1 MVVAAAA
8 EAAVLTA
15 LAAALQRW
23 RMRWRMRWVAGEARA
38 RRWVLVPW
46 P

>member
-8 EAAVLTA
+8 EAAVLAA
-15 LAAALQRW
+15 LAAALQ
-23 RMRWRMRWVAGEARA
+23 RWRMRWVAGEARA